1 MGAMSDVNRQPQSH
15 RQRQALQTRKLIVR
29 AARKLFAGGGYGT
42 TSIEAVAD
50 EAGVSP
56 RTIYAAFGNKK
67 GILAAICEEW
77 LEESGIQEAVSRGL
91 AEPNLNRRLVLVA
104 ESSRRQW
111 ESERG
116 VVALLEGAATSDAEV
131 SRMVAGWKDDRAR
144 SLRMVVEGLEKQ
156 LRPGL
161 DANEAGAMIR
171 ALTGSEVYTELVVS
185 EGWSGEKYEQWLNG
199 LLRQLLVPGRRR
211 IKHS

>member
-1 MGAMSDVNRQPQSH
+1 MSDVNLRPQSY
-15 RQRQALQTRKLIVR
+15 RQRQALQTRKLIVQ

-42 TSIEAVAD
+42 TSIDAVAE

-56 RTIYAAFGNKK
+56 RTIYAAFGSKK
-67 GILAAICEEW
+67 GILGAICEAW
-77 LEESGIQEAVSRGL
+77 LEESGIQEAVSKGL
-91 AEPNLNRRLVLVA
+91 AEPDLGRRLALVA

-131 SRMVAGWKDDRAR
+131 ARMVAGWKDDRAR
-144 SLRMVVEGLEKQ
+144 SFRMVVEGLEKQ

-171 ALTGSEVYTELVVS
+171 ALTGSEVYTELVVR
-185 EGWSGEKYEQWLNG
+185 EGWSGENYERWLNG
-199 LLRQLLVPGRRR
+199 LLVQLLVPGRRR

>member
-1 MGAMSDVNRQPQSH
+1 MSDVNVRSRSY
-15 RQRQALQTRKLIVR
+15 RQRQAFQTRKLIVQ

-42 TSIEAVAD
+42 TSIEAVAG

-77 LEESGIQEAVSRGL
+77 LEEAGIQEAVSRSL
-91 AEPNLNRRLVLVA
+91 AEVDLNRRLAAVA
-104 ESSRRQW
+104 QSSRRQW

-131 SRMVAGWKDDRAR
+131 ARMVAGWKDDRAR
-144 SLRMVVEGLEKQ
+144 AFRMLVEGMENQ

-161 DANEAGAMIR
+161 DANEAGATMR
-171 ALTGSEVYTELVVS
+171 ALTGSEVYTELVVG
-185 EGWSGEKYEQWLNG
+185 EGWSGDKYEQWLNG
-199 LLRQLLVPGRRR
+199 LLRQLLVHGGRRV
-211 IKHS
+211 KT

>member
-1 MGAMSDVNRQPQSH
+1 VSDVNLQPPTY
-15 RQRQALQTRKLIVR
+15 RQRQAAQTRKLIVQ

-56 RTIYAAFGNKK
+56 RTIYAAFGTKK

-77 LEESGIQEAVSRGL
+77 LEAAGIRETVSRGL
-91 AEPNLNRRLVLVA
+91 AEGDLSRRLALVA
-104 ESSRRQW
+104 QSSRRQW
-111 ESERG
+111 ESEHG

-131 SRMVAGWKDDRAR
+131 ARMVAGWKDDRAR
-144 SLRMVVEGLEKQ
+144 SLRTVVEGLEEQ

-161 DANEAGAMIR
+161 DANQAGAMIR
-171 ALTGSEVYTELVVS
+171 ALTGSEVYAELVVG
-185 EGWSGEKYEQWLNG
+185 EGWSGDKYEQWLNG
-199 LLRQLLVPGRRR
+199 LLSQVLLPGRRR
-211 IKHS
+211 LKVG

>member
-1 MGAMSDVNRQPQSH
+1 MAPMTDVNVRPRSY
-15 RQRQALQTRKLIVR
+15 RQRQAFQTRKLIVQ

-42 TSIEAVAD
+42 TSIEAVAG

-77 LEESGIQEAVSRGL
+77 LEEAGIQEAVSRGL
-91 AEPNLNRRLVLVA
+91 TEANLSRRLAVVA
-104 ESSRRQW
+104 QSSRRQW

-116 VVALLEGAATSDAEV
+116 VVALLEGAATADAEV
-131 SRMVAGWKDDRAR
+131 ARMVAGWKDDRAR
-144 SLRMVVEGLEKQ
+144 SLRTVAEGLETQ

-161 DANEAGAMIR
+161 DANDAGAMIR
-171 ALTGSEVYTELVVS
+171 ALTGSEVYRELVVG
-185 EGWSGEKYEQWLNG
+185 EGWSGDKYEQWLNG
-199 LLRQLLVPGRRR
+199 LLRQLLVHGGRPV
-211 IKHS
+211 KYS